1 MSGVTASGVPSIHEL
16 VASAR
21 QRLRN
26 AGIAPAEADLDARVI
41 AQRLLQWDAARY
53 FTDALL
59 PAADTFI
66 NAFRTAIDRRVQ
78 REPVAYITGYQ
89 EFWGLPFEVSPAVL
103 IPRPETELII
113 EASLDW
119 WTDRNA
125 HLRVADVCTGSGC
138 LAVAI
143 AHECPGASVVATD
156 ISREALAV
164 ALHNAARHGVDRRI
178 AFIETDLLT
187 GVDGL
192 FDLIVSNPPYVPAGD
207 APSLAPE
214 VRQHEPLVALV
225 GGADGLS
232 IIEALVRQAAV
243 RLAPAGRFLFE
254 FGYGQADAVSRMVRA
269 TAALELLELR
279 PDLQGIPRTAVVEH
293 AR

>member
-1 MSGVTASGVPSIHEL
+1 MPSIHDL

-21 QRLRN
+21 HRLRD
-26 AGIAPAEADLDARVI
+26 AGIAPAEADLDARVL
-41 AQRLLQWDAARY
+41 AERLLQWDAARY

-59 PAADTFI
+59 PSTDSFASAYHAAIT
-66 NAFRTAIDRRVQ
+66 RRVQ

-103 IPRPETELII
+103 IPRPETELIV

-125 HLRVADVCTGSGC
+125 RLRVADVCTGSGC

-143 AHECPGASVVATD
+143 AHERPGASVVATD
-156 ISREALAV
+156 LSREALAV

-178 AFIETDLLT
+178 AFVETDLLT

-207 APSLAPE
+207 VPSLAPE
-214 VRQHEPLVALV
+214 VRQHEPLIALI

-232 IIEALVRQAAV
+232 LIEALLWQAAAS
-243 RLAPAGRFLFE
+243 LAPSGRFLFE
-254 FGYGQADAVSRMVRA
+254 FGYGQADAVSRLVRA
-269 TAALELLELR
+269 TPSLELLELR
-279 PDLQGIPRTAVVEH
+279 HDLQGIPRTAIVSR